1 MSEGYLARRE
11 GADLRLSLAVDSFIY
26 FANIRHYY
34 SWTYFLNTVV
44 YSYPTKQDKKETA
57 VVFWDLVSSEAHTK
71 IVTNLK
77 FLVAKGDL
85 CAVV

>member
-1 MSEGYLARRE
+1 MRDGGRVVADDDAGDSLSLCLSVSRE

-44 YSYPTKQDKKETA
+44 YSYPVKQDKRETA
-57 VVFWDLVSSEAHTK
+57 VVFWEIGRAH
-71 IVTNLK
+71 V
-77 FLVAKGDL
+77 
-85 CAVV
+85 

>member
-1 MSEGYLARRE
+1 
-11 GADLRLSLAVDSFIY
+11 VDSFIY
-26 FANIRHYY
+26 FANIRHSY

-57 VVFWDLVSSEAHTK
+57 VVFWDLISLEAHTK
-71 IVTNLK
+71 TVTNLK

>member
-1 MSEGYLARRE
+1 M
-11 GADLRLSLAVDSFIY
+11 
-26 FANIRHYY
+26 
-34 SWTYFLNTVV
+34 V
-44 YSYPTKQDKKETA
+44 YSYPVKQDKRETA
-57 VVFWDLVSSEAHTK
+57 VVFWDLVSLEAHTK